1 METWNKSKHYRQDF
15 LKYYQNKQDP
25 GSFQGRKGQLCWESL
40 WDLPRFVKTTYL
52 RVFTESPGTFKKQT
66 NQTKPSNLQRHIRGQ
81 KDYIKTFQLVYSS
94 EITGAREP
102 EGVWIVS
109 ILPRGF
115 CSSEVAVNN
124 DLCFMGA

>member
-1 METWNKSKHYRQDF
+1 M
-15 LKYYQNKQDP
+15 
-25 GSFQGRKGQLCWESL
+25 
-40 WDLPRFVKTTYL
+40 
-52 RVFTESPGTFKKQT
+52 
-66 NQTKPSNLQRHIRGQ
+66 
-81 KDYIKTFQLVYSS
+81 YSS

-124 DLCFMGA
+124 DLCFMGAWSLWEAAQGIH